1 MYFRQEATKELFQ
14 NLGSDILYDRYY
26 TDVMADKYT
35 QEQYYRG
42 NPKRRNSKNINTH
55 DYTN

>member
-1 MYFRQEATKELFQ
+1 MLF
-14 NLGSDILYDRYY
+14 DRYY

-42 NPKRRNSKNINTH
+42 NPKRRNSTNINTH
-55 DYTN
+55 NYTN